1 MIFHLWIEKA
11 KQSPEKPSTKGKSKK
26 GVNFDEDTDSE
37 GGDAPYGGDTDSGG
51 DTEDELERY
60 FKCL

>member
-1 MIFHLWIEKA
+1 M
-11 KQSPEKPSTKGKSKK
+11 
-26 GVNFDEDTDSE
+26 NFDEDTDSE

-60 FKCL
+60 LNVYNCTFSVLCLCYLQICMYTYH